1 MIPQRQKQKNHTA
14 KPEEAP
20 PCSGVFFVASKAVGS
35 SRWAKLLRSAFEPAA
50 CTDVNFSLAK
60 YTFHNEPSTTKPVAA
75 GGSCLMQRVQKFSER
90 PTICPIA
97 QRGFSVSAY
106 PSSSERV
113 LAFRDSSPVEQ
124 SPCLDETTRQLRAGA
139 SKTMQGYLP
148 IGQRKT
154 DAQTA
159 SRSFTAALPC
169 RSSSEIIGDNAVYRV
184 ITVFISKHFYYFR

>member
-1 MIPQRQKQKNHTA
+1 
-14 KPEEAP
+14 
-20 PCSGVFFVASKAVGS
+20 
-35 SRWAKLLRSAFEPAA
+35 
-50 CTDVNFSLAK
+50 
-60 YTFHNEPSTTKPVAA
+60 
-75 GGSCLMQRVQKFSER
+75 MQRVQKFSER

-113 LAFRDSSPVEQ
+113 LAFRAPSPVEQ
-124 SPCLDETTRQLRAGA
+124 SPPASAKRRASFA
-139 SKTMQGYLP
+139 QERRKPCKGYLP

-159 SRSFTAALPC
+159 SRSLTAALPR

-184 ITVFISKHFYYFR
+184 ITVFIYKHFYYFR

>member
-1 MIPQRQKQKNHTA
+1 MISQRQKQKTHTA

-113 LAFRDSSPVEQ
+113 LAFRDSL
-124 SPCLDETTRQLRAGA
+124 PCGA
-139 SKTMQGYLP
+139 IPLP
-148 IGQRKT
+148 RRN
-154 DAQTA
+154 DAPA
-159 SRSFTAALPC
+159 SR
-169 RSSSEIIGDNAVYRV
+169 RSVENHARGI
-184 ITVFISKHFYYFR
+184 FL

>member
-1 MIPQRQKQKNHTA
+1 MIPQRQKQKTHTT

-113 LAFRDSSPVEQ
+113 LAFRDP
-124 SPCLDETTRQLRAGA
+124 PCGA
-139 SKTMQGYLP
+139 IPLP
-148 IGQRKT
+148 RRN
-154 DAQTA
+154 DAPA
-159 SRSFTAALPC
+159 SRRSVENYAGVSSCRAAENRRADGKQELHSRP
-169 RSSSEIIGDNAVYRV
+169 SALLIIGNYR
-184 ITVFISKHFYYFR
+184 R